1 MYLGYKELQCK
12 VLNKDMC
19 IYELQFIWHVWINN
33 EKVDNKA
40 AADWSLTEDK
50 QEAKDF
56 DKRFVTET

>member
-1 MYLGYKELQCK
+1 MQGIKQRHVYLWIQL
-12 VLNKDMC
+12 
-19 IYELQFIWHVWINN
+19 IWHVWINN